1 MVVDRFQVHFVSMAM
16 AMATRCVCA
25 RGLTRRLR
33 TAVRAQKVQTWRN
46 GRLVEE
52 YEEDEE
58 DAELLEMEQRLLE
71 AKKRAVEEEKA
82 KSMAKGGGDPIETS
96 KEKKTNKSR
105 AAANGPP
112 PASTS
117 KPLERKVEA
126 VSASGRPP
134 MGGLQINKAD
144 YTVNSMI
151 DKIDRGKLN
160 LRPAYQREYVWD
172 RRTASRLVESL
183 LLNVPV
189 PTLFFHET
197 SQGELQVVDGKQRL
211 TSIWS
216 YMKGEFPDGSEFPL
230 QGLEVYEELNG
241 LRFAQLSEQQQEIIK
256 DYALNVHTISRNCE
270 PDFVFEVFERLNMGA
285 MQLNEQELR
294 NCIYQGSYTDLL
306 AELAEHPTLL
316 EITGSDK
323 PHVRM
328 KDRELILRFFAMQRT
343 GPEGFK
349 LPAKAWLNEEI
360 RQQMDITEVEAAV
373 MRKLFDKAINL
384 AFEVFGKNAFR
395 NVKPKTN
402 LSRLIGTGTFET
414 GEVNVALWDTLL
426 YSFALAEEEQVVE
439 KKDKVLEE
447 FVKMAGEPTFRK
459 MLVSQPKAILARHE
473 IWSKALKKAVK

>member
-1 MVVDRFQVHFVSMAM
+1 MATT
-16 AMATRCVCA
+16 MATRFARA
-25 RGLTRRLR
+25 RGVPHPRRTL
-33 TAVRAQKVQTWRN
+33 ARAQKVQTWRN

-52 YEEDEE
+52 YEEEEDDEE
-58 DAELLEMEQRLLE
+58 LIQMERRLSE
-71 AKKRAVEEEKA
+71 AKKRAMEEKRA
-82 KSMAKGGGDPIETS
+82 KST
-96 KEKKTNKSR
+96 
-105 AAANGPP
+105 ANGAEDAEETAPTKRSAKSNASVAIP

-117 KPLERKVEA
+117 KPLERKVDA
-126 VSASGRPP
+126 VSANGRPP

-230 QGLEVYEELNG
+230 QGLEVYDELNG

-306 AELAEHPTLL
+306 AELAEHPTMLN
-316 EITGSDK
+316 ISGSEK

-343 GPEGFK
+343 GPDGFK

-360 RQQMDITEVEAAV
+360 RQQMDITEEEAAV
-373 MRKLFDKAINL
+373 MRKLFEKAINL

-402 LSRLIGTGTFET
+402 LSRLIGTGTFEN
-414 GEVNVALWDTLL
+414 GEINVALWDTLL
-426 YSFALAEEEQVVE
+426 YSFALAEDEQILE

-473 IWSKALKKAVK
+473 AWNKALKTALK